1 MINAVDIE
9 VYGGYYEIV
18 QGMDFGVSSSAAEFV
33 TYEHEGVW
41 YVRGDKC
48 RGRSAQTLI
57 ILPDNAQLARFSLTV
72 SDGAFKIDTLSA
84 DAVIIN
90 ANNSSGEVR
99 LGSVG
104 ALRLDVGKGTLRAN
118 VRDCEKCKV
127 ECGKGQV
134 DLTLGKTDGGY
145 CIKSRHGI
153 GNVTHNC
160 ISLPRQFH
168 SDDGH
173 VPVNIVCGMGN
184 VNLYT

>member
-84 DAVIIN
+84 R
-90 ANNSSGEVR
+90 SG
-99 LGSVG
+99 S
-104 ALRLDVGKGTLRAN
+104 ALSGR
-118 VRDCEKCKV
+118 
-127 ECGKGQV
+127 CGLMWGRVLCVQ
-134 DLTLGKTDGGY
+134 
-145 CIKSRHGI
+145 
-153 GNVTHNC
+153 
-160 ISLPRQFH
+160 
-168 SDDGH
+168 
-173 VPVNIVCGMGN
+173 M
-184 VNLYT
+184 